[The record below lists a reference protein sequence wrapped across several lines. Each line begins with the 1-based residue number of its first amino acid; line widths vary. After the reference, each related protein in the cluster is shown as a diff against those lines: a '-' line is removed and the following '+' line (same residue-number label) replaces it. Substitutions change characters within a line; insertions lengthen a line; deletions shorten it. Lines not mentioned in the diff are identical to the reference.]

1 MRNFLFEL
9 DRNRRVDLSCFKER
23 LRCADDQIV
32 IALRDCQIVA
42 AKLDSLFRSFI
53 DSDRVVERNR
63 HDERVEL
70 VETIVPSAENFQR
83 KIDLRGSEDLHS
95 SLQFVLSFRAK
106 SRNLLSVDRNID
118 PAAAGDFA
126 RHDKVVAGMTKAA
139 DKFIVALD
147 VPTKKEALKLV
158 EKLRDQISFFK
169 IGLQLYTEEGPAIV
183 RAVSATGSKVW
194 LDLKLHD
201 IPNTVAKAVES
212 ASRLGVQMLTIHLS
226 GGSEM
231 VRAATAARI
240 NNMLLL
246 GVTVLT
252 SATEETLREIGI
264 QGKIDDQV
272 LRLAKLGVEAG
283 IDGVVASPHEIK
295 SLRLEFGNKI
305 RIVVPGIRPSWS
317 EPGDQRRT
325 MTPCEALEAGAD
337 YLVIGRPIVAHPN
350 PNEAVAKVLG
360 EMNR

>member
-1 MRNFLFEL
+1 
-9 DRNRRVDLSCFKER
+9 
-23 LRCADDQIV
+23 
-32 IALRDCQIVA
+32 
-42 AKLDSLFRSFI
+42 
-53 DSDRVVERNR
+53 
-63 HDERVEL
+63 
-70 VETIVPSAENFQR
+70 
-83 KIDLRGSEDLHS
+83 
-95 SLQFVLSFRAK
+95 
-106 SRNLLSVDRNID
+106 
-118 PAAAGDFA
+118 
-126 RHDKVVAGMTKAA
+126 MTKAA
-139 DKFIVALD
+139 DKIIVALD

-169 IGLQLYTEEGPAIV
+169 IGLQLYTEEGPGIV
-183 RAVSATGSKVW
+183 RTVSATGSKVW

-231 VRAATAARI
+231 VRAATATRI
-240 NNMLLL
+240 NDMLLL

-295 SLRLEFGNKI
+295 SLRREFGNKI

-325 MTPCEALEAGAD
+325 MTPYEALEAGAD

-360 EMNR
+360 ELNR